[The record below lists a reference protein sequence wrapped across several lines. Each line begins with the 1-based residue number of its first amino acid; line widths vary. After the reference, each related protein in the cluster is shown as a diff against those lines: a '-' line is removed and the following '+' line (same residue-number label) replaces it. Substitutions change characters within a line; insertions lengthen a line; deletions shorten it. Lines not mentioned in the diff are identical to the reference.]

1 MSLAVKLSLAELT
14 VPLVKLDAFK
24 LERAVPFASITP
36 ALKFPLASLT
46 TTFEPTFVEVAV
58 IIAEFSK
65 LRDDLI
71 PAAVFLYIVSPSE
84 E

>member
-24 LERAVPFASITP
+24 SERADPFASIFP
-36 ALKFPLASLT
+36 ALKSPFVSLT
-46 TTFEPTFVEVAV
+46 TILEATFVEVAG

-71 PAAVFLYIVSPSE
+71 PAAVFL
-84 E
+84 